1 MASTLTP
8 VGLTGGIAS
17 GKTTVCRLLEAKG
30 CTIIDADVV
39 AHRLLL
45 RGQPGY
51 EPVLK
56 AFGRG
61 ILGDAGEIDRSKLG
75 AEVFGDRSKLEQLNR
90 LLHPEVIRTI
100 GEKLAAL
107 RQIGEVRVIVDASL
121 MIESGFHRNFQR
133 LVLVTCTMEQQAERL
148 MTRNGLSQ
156 EQARHRIALQMPLE
170 EKRAFATDIIDN
182 SGTPERTR
190 MQVDALFEDLD
201 QTAWT
206 TSS

>member
-8 VGLTGGIAS
+8 AGLTGGIAS

-61 ILGDAGEIDRSKLG
+61 ILGDAGEIDRGKLG

-100 GEKLAAL
+100 GGKLAAF
-107 RQIGEVRVIVDASL
+107 RQVGDVRVIVDASL

-182 SGTPERTR
+182 LGTPERTR

-206 TSS
+206 TSP

>member
-61 ILGDAGEIDRSKLG
+61 ILGDAGEIDRGKLG

-100 GEKLAAL
+100 GGKLAAL
-107 RQIGEVRVIVDASL
+107 RQVGEVRVIVDASL

-156 EQARHRIALQMPLE
+156 EQARQRIALQMPLE

-190 MQVDALFEDLD
+190 MQVDAVFEDLE